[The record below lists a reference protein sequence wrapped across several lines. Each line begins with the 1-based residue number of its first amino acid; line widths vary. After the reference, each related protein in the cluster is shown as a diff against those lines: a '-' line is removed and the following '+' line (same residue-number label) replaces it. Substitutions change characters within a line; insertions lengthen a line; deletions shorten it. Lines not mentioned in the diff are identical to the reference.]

1 MNEEEM
7 DRSVYFLIIYGCIAT
22 ANTIFTCIRAFLFAY
37 GGIKAARNLHAN
49 LLHRLLKASS
59 SWWDRT
65 PSGRVI
71 NRICSDVYTCDDNLP
86 FQLNI
91 LLASFFNLIG
101 TMVITIMGLPL
112 MTPIIL
118 LLLTIYYFIQKY
130 YRFAKELRER
140 LTVNLRAQ
148 FSSLAASQWLSI
160 RLSLIAVGI
169 VATIALS
176 AVAQH
181 QILGVDSGLVALAIT
196 YALSLTS
203 LLNGLLGSF
212 IETEKEMVGSLY
224 ENLAVGCEHASEDQ
238 VATIARNA
246 HLGKIYRISNY
257 WLSLRRV
264 KLI

>member
-1 MNEEEM
+1 M
-7 DRSVYFLIIYGCIAT
+7 DRAVYFLIIYGCIAA

-37 GGIKAARNLHAN
+37 GGIQAARHLHAN
-49 LLHRLLKASS
+49 LLHKLLKASA

-130 YRFAKELRER
+130 YRLTTVELKRLTSLSLSPFYSHLSDTVNGLVTIRAQRFVDRFAKELRER

-148 FSSLAASQWLSI
+148 FSSLAATQWLSI

-169 VATIALS
+169 VATIAIS
-176 AVAQH
+176 A
-181 QILGVDSGLVALAIT
+181 
-196 YALSLTS
+196 
-203 LLNGLLGSF
+203 
-212 IETEKEMVGSLY
+212 
-224 ENLAVGCEHASEDQ
+224 
-238 VATIARNA
+238 
-246 HLGKIYRISNY
+246 
-257 WLSLRRV
+257 
-264 KLI
+264 